1 MAEKLTKLDE
11 SVRGDHTKIL
21 ASDQIYFW
29 KEYTSGRDYRF
40 GPGND
45 LISNLKKKPHASS
58 VAELRHKARVMAECS
73 HFFRSAIN
81 QEWLQN
87 ATIVPIPPSK
97 MASEPG
103 YDDRIAKVCR
113 DIRPNPPLD
122 VRRLVYQTKS
132 LPASHEAGPGERV
145 TVDELLEVYAI
156 DEQLA
161 APPTKSIAIFD
172 DVLTA
177 GVHYRAMYTVLSAR
191 FPNVPIVGFFV
202 ARRVFPNDQE
212 VDD

>member
-1 MAEKLTKLDE
+1 LAEKLTKLDD

-45 LISNLKKKPHASS
+45 LINNLKKPHTSS
-58 VAELRHKARVMAECS
+58 AAELRHKARVMAECS
-73 HFFRSAIN
+73 RFFRAAIN
-81 QEWLQN
+81 QEWLRN
-87 ATIVPIPPSK
+87 ATVVPIPPSK
-97 MASEPG
+97 MANDPG
-103 YDDRIAKVCR
+103 YDDRMLRVCR
-113 DIRPNPPLD
+113 DISPIPPLD
-122 VRRLVYQTKS
+122 VRSLVYQTKS

-145 TVDELLEVYAI
+145 TIEELLQVYAI
-156 DEQLA
+156 DENLVLPQ
-161 APPTKSIAIFD
+161 PKSLAIFD

-177 GVHYRAMYTVLSAR
+177 GVHYRALHKVLSDR
-191 FPNVPIVGFFV
+191 FPGVPIVGFFV

-212 VDD
+212 VED